1 MNRVVYTLAL
11 SAFFLSQSAVAS
23 PRRVPPKINSVP
35 NTVNDSRTQALVGPG
50 SRGSAVLRAQI
61 LLDRAHFSPGEIDG
75 HFGDDLRVA
84 VTGYQQAQNL
94 KVSGRMTKET
104 WDALNRDRELLII
117 AHTISGEEVKGPFE
131 PIPEDMAEKS
141 KLKALGYAT
150 PQEAL
155 GEKFHSSPQLLAS
168 LNPGKDLS
176 KPGEEIMVLNVVRRK
191 LESAAA
197 RVEVSKASR
206 TVSVLDA
213 SGDVLARYPAT
224 IGSEHDPLPV
234 GDWKVTAVQHNPV
247 FNYNPALFWDAAASE
262 EKARIAP
269 GPNNP
274 VGTVWVGLSKEH
286 YGIHG
291 TPEPGQIGHSQSHG
305 CIRLTNWDAEEL
317 SHLVKTAT
325 PVILK
330 D

>member
-1 MNRVVYTLAL
+1 MNCAACAL
-11 SAFFLSQSAVAS
+11 VLSSVLVSLVAGAS
-23 PRRVPPKINSVP
+23 PKRLP
-35 NTVNDSRTQALVGPG
+35 QGLAGPG
-50 SRGSAVLRAQI
+50 SILRAQI

-84 VTGYQQAQNL
+84 VTGFQQARNL
-94 KVSGRMTKET
+94 RVSGRITKET
-104 WDALNRDRELLII
+104 WDALNRDHEPLII
-117 AHTISGEEVKGPFE
+117 SHTISGEEVKGPFE
-131 PIPEDMAEKS
+131 PIPVDMAEKA
-141 KLKALGYAT
+141 KLKTLGYASA
-150 PQEAL
+150 QEAL
-155 GEKFHSSPQLLAS
+155 GEKFHSSPQLLAR

-176 KPGEEIMVLNVVRRK
+176 KPGEEIKVPNVVRPK

-197 RVEVSKASR
+197 RVEVSKKSR
-206 TVSVLDA
+206 TVSLLDA
-213 SGDVLARYPAT
+213 SGEVLARYPAT
-224 IGSEHDPLPV
+224 IGSDHDPLPL
-234 GDWKVTAVQHNPV
+234 GDWKVTTIQHNPV
-247 FNYNPALFWDAAASE
+247 FNYDPALFWNAVATD
-262 EKARIAP
+262 EKARIAS

-330 D
+330 E